1 MLLPKNCLF
10 DYQSSYFQLSK
21 TGPVPSQTL
30 LEPMISSTKLHFC
43 CSYTALCPRLL
54 AKTLEE
60 WADFA
65 QDSKCGF
72 LTPKGNQEEQYH
84 LAAAT
89 PYGEH

>member
-65 QDSKCGF
+65 
-72 LTPKGNQEEQYH
+72 
-84 LAAAT
+84 
-89 PYGEH
+89 